1 MFVLNVL
8 PQKKPQ
14 FSVMPSSAA
23 RPKFTAI
30 DPGPRKKKRGNS
42 KENVVFYFSFLQP
55 IIISACMT
63 RNPSIRSKNSL
74 YQATLRHE
82 TESHTERGR
91 EIKKQFPFRY
101 ASVTSS

>member
-30 DPGPRKKKRGNS
+30 DPGPRKKKEGTA
-42 KENVVFYFSFLQP
+42 KKTLVFNFLFSNPLSFLP
-55 IIISACMT
+55 A
-63 RNPSIRSKNSL
+63 
-74 YQATLRHE
+74 
-82 TESHTERGR
+82 
-91 EIKKQFPFRY
+91 
-101 ASVTSS
+101 